1 MCLSS
6 CWAHQSRMELVETS
20 QMEEIFPLAHVTVAP
35 VLGIKVNIQHQS
47 GQVDTLNFCIGN
59 TLLLKEVHAWVLQSM
74 QRHVVI
80 DILRI

>member
-1 MCLSS
+1 
-6 CWAHQSRMELVETS
+6 MELVETS